1 MNSYLLESNDEVALQ
16 KTINELIKKNNFEEA
31 LISTY
36 DLEESSLSQALED
49 LDTYS
54 FLSPKKV
61 VIIRNIETINPD
73 SSKKELEHL
82 YNYVANALETNLL
95 IVVARKLNN
104 TLKFVKDLK
113 KNFTYLK
120 CEVNLAEFIK
130 DFFKDYTLESGV
142 VRILEDYC
150 NGDISKLNNECH
162 KLKDFAYQT
171 KKITKKDIYELVE
184 MKLGD
189 SRDLTFAFVRS
200 LAEKN
205 KQEALKNYKELL
217 NYNNTEPLAIIG
229 LIASQI
235 RIMYQVKVLEKE
247 HLSNKEI
254 ALKLGEKSDYRIA
267 KTKELTHFY
276 SEEELLKLMIKLEE
290 IDFKS
295 KTQDVDYNFLID
307 MFIINM

>member
-150 NGDISKLNNECH
+150 NGDISKLSNECH

-171 KKITKKDIYELVE
+171 TKIMKKDVYELVE

-205 KQEALKNYKELL
+205 KQEALKDYKELL

>member
-120 CEVNLAEFIK
+120 CEVDLAEFIK

-150 NGDISKLNNECH
+150 NGDISKLSNECH
-162 KLKDFAYQT
+162 KLKDYAYQT
-171 KKITKKDIYELVE
+171 KKIMKKDVYELVE

>member
-150 NGDISKLNNECH
+150 NGDISKLSNECH

-171 KKITKKDIYELVE
+171 KKIMKKDVYELVE

-205 KQEALKNYKELL
+205 KQEALKDYKELL